1 MLIKTKANNFQQLQD
16 GVSIQEIIYKCK
28 YDFFRR
34 LEFLFLTQEET
45 QHVFNTKR
53 YQYFQ
58 KFSETLTIN
67 RQNIVFQN
75 SISITQLKQF
85 CQQSIKLREE
95 IDFQDGTKTIELSL
109 SSYSP
114 YCKQKETICLEKY
127 YQRLKQFAD
136 KINICFGDG
145 QFPILTIHIVK
156 IGTINYFYYTVSR

>member
-34 LEFLFLTQEET
+34 LEFLFLTQEEN

-85 CQQSIKLREE
+85 CQQSIKFREE
-95 IDFQDGTKTIELSL
+95 IDFPDDAKTIEL
-109 SSYSP
+109 YYFP